1 MLQKEQERLS
11 ALRTERDRRDRDN
24 SLGRIVRED
33 RPKGRKHRSD
43 TQSVEINLD
52 NSGRMDIDPAGKGD
66 HVEVVQN
73 RSVILKLRI
82 RTPEINS
89 TSPDKEGNEDAEVD
103 EDKSGRSRSFGGSD
117 ENKSRLDKKRKR

>member
-1 MLQKEQERLS
+1 MLQKEQERR
-11 ALRTERDRRDRDN
+11 ARDN
-24 SLGRIVRED
+24 SPGRIVRED

-82 RTPEINS
+82 RTPDINS
-89 TSPDKEGNEDAEVD
+89 TSPEKEGNEDAEVD
-103 EDKSGRSRSFGGSD
+103 EDKSRRSRGSG
-117 ENKSRLDKKRKR
+117 